1 MTQVIKADRQDAARP
16 RAMAMKLS
24 DIAERA
30 RRIVLDARK
39 DAARIVAEARSTAE
53 QAQCEARE
61 RGYAEGL
68 AQAAAEA
75 SADGGADVDHGDD
88 AELRELVE
96 RVGDELSAARESL
109 MAGAR
114 RDVLDLA
121 IRLAE
126 RIVGRVAAR
135 DVEAARDNLA
145 KALELASPGAARVY
159 VNPSQLDQLRDG
171 CGDLLDSLGRDRDV
185 RFEADPAISPGG
197 VRVEAGEGEIDAT
210 IETQLDN
217 IAEALMG
224 DASPRRP
231 RELAVAN
238 CDD

>member
-1 MTQVIKADRQDAARP
+1 MTQVIKADRNEAARP

-24 DIAERA
+24 DIADRA

-53 QAQCEARE
+53 QVEREARE

-68 AQAAAEA
+68 AQGGAQA
-75 SADGGADVDHGDD
+75 SAADGANAGHRDEDG
-88 AELRELVE
+88 LRELAE
-96 RVGDELSAARESL
+96 RTCDRLSAARESL
-109 MAGAR
+109 MAAAR
-114 RDVLDLA
+114 RDVLDIA

-126 RIVGRVAAR
+126 RIVGRVAAT

-145 KALELASPGAARVY
+145 KALELASPGAACVY
-159 VNPSQLDQLRDG
+159 VNPAQLDRLRDG
-171 CGDLLDSLGRDRDV
+171 CGDLLDALGRGGDV
-185 RFEADPAISPGG
+185 RFTADPDVSPGG

-231 RELAVAN
+231 RELAAAT